1 MSRDGAI
8 FSALALCATAASL
21 APTQSRAPAPGPS
34 VARRGA
40 LAGGASLVASGLFGA
55 TPSPALAYD
64 LKKYNRKLDKL
75 GLPPVVGIPDGFS
88 PVLSSVNQDQSLIV
102 QFNHPNAWLV
112 VKPSVNTNGE
122 SGTVSAGDYGKGD
135 SAALYVSD
143 LPPGGDKAF
152 YAKLIAKGLAQKG
165 DNQFQNFRVRAVSPG
180 SPNAVVDFEYELL
193 TGAGFTVERRGVA
206 AVSGVA
212 GKSQA
217 LLAVTTSARYKKLE
231 PELRKIVDSFRVYD
245 KVRSVE
251 TGALL
256 DDD

>member
-1 MSRDGAI
+1 MAV
-8 FSALALCATAASL
+8 A
-21 APTQSRAPAPGPS
+21 QPS
-34 VARRGA
+34 T
-40 LAGGASLVASGLFGA
+40 SDS
-55 TPSPALAYD
+55 SPA
-64 LKKYNRKLDKL
+64 
-75 GLPPVVGIPDGFS
+75 
-88 PVLSSVNQDQSLIV
+88 SSYCS
-102 QFNHPNAWLV
+102 
-112 VKPSVNTNGE
+112 
-122 SGTVSAGDYGKGD
+122 
-135 SAALYVSD
+135 
-143 LPPGGDKAF
+143 
-152 YAKLIAKGLAQKG
+152 
-165 DNQFQNFRVRAVSPG
+165 
-180 SPNAVVDFEYELL
+180 YELL

>member
-1 MSRDGAI
+1 MIST
-8 FSALALCATAASL
+8 LCATAASL
-21 APTQSRAPAPGPS
+21 APTEPSARARA
-34 VARRGA
+34 VRRGA
-40 LAGGASLVASGLFGA
+40 A
-55 TPSPALAYD
+55 PWP
-64 LKKYNRKLDKL
+64 
-75 GLPPVVGIPDGFS
+75 
-88 PVLSSVNQDQSLIV
+88 
-102 QFNHPNAWLV
+102 
-112 VKPSVNTNGE
+112 
-122 SGTVSAGDYGKGD
+122 
-135 SAALYVSD
+135 
-143 LPPGGDKAF
+143 
-152 YAKLIAKGLAQKG
+152 KG
-165 DNQFQNFRVRAVSPG
+165 DNQFQNFRSGREPG

-217 LLAVTTSARYKKLE
+217 PPPHHASYALE

>member
-1 MSRDGAI
+1 MI
-8 FSALALCATAASL
+8 MTLALCATAASL
-21 APTQSRAPAPGPS
+21 APTQSRAPGPS

-40 LAGGASLVASGLFGA
+40 LAGGASLVAAGLVSLA
-55 TPSPALAYD
+55 PAPALAYD
-64 LKKYNRKLDKL
+64 LAKYNRKLDKL
-75 GLPPVVGIPDGFS
+75 GLPPVAGIPDGFS

-143 LPPGGDKAF
+143 LPPGG
-152 YAKLIAKGLAQKG
+152 AKGFAQKG

-180 SPNAVVDFEYELL
+180 SPNAVVDFEYE
-193 TGAGFTVERRGVA
+193 
-206 AVSGVA
+206 
-212 GKSQA
+212 

-245 KVRSVE
+245 KVRSV
-251 TGALL
+251 
-256 DDD
+256 

>member
-1 MSRDGAI
+1 MPYS
-8 FSALALCATAASL
+8 LVLLCATAASL

-40 LAGGASLVASGLFGA
+40 LAGGASLVAAGLVSLA
-55 TPSPALAYD
+55 PAPALAYD
-64 LKKYNRKLDKL
+64 LAKYNRKLDKL
-75 GLPPVVGIPDGFS
+75 GLPPVAGIPDGFS

-112 VKPSVNTNGE
+112 
-122 SGTVSAGDYGKGD
+122 
-135 SAALYVSD
+135 
-143 LPPGGDKAF
+143 AF
-152 YAKLIAKGLAQKG
+152 YALIAKGLAQKG

-206 AVSGVA
+206 A
-212 GKSQA
+212 
-217 LLAVTTSARYKKLE
+217 KLE

>member
-1 MSRDGAI
+1 MPK
-8 FSALALCATAASL
+8 C
-21 APTQSRAPAPGPS
+21 
-34 VARRGA
+34 
-40 LAGGASLVASGLFGA
+40 
-55 TPSPALAYD
+55 
-64 LKKYNRKLDKL
+64 
-75 GLPPVVGIPDGFS
+75 VVS
-88 PVLSSVNQDQSLIV
+88 
-102 QFNHPNAWLV
+102 
-112 VKPSVNTNGE
+112 
-122 SGTVSAGDYGKGD
+122 
-135 SAALYVSD
+135 
-143 LPPGGDKAF
+143 
-152 YAKLIAKGLAQKG
+152 
-165 DNQFQNFRVRAVSPG
+165 RVRAVSPG

>member
-1 MSRDGAI
+1 M
-8 FSALALCATAASL
+8 LKLLVVLCCATAASL

-40 LAGGASLVASGLFGA
+40 LAGGASLVAAGLVSLA
-55 TPSPALAYD
+55 PAPALAYD
-64 LKKYNRKLDKL
+64 LAKYNRKLDKL
-75 GLPPVVGIPDGFS
+75 GLPPVAGIPDGFS